1 MVVIH
6 EHDAHFLNKSSTT
19 YQKKKKKNIMV
30 VIFPRK
36 PYGLFG
42 WREEGGGVE

>member
-6 EHDAHFLNKSSTT
+6 EYDVHFLNKSSTT
-19 YQKKKKKNIMV
+19 YQKKNIMV

-36 PYGLFG
+36 PYDLFG